1 MATPQ
6 MKALGTPPEPYDGS
20 ATKAENF
27 LSALQSYYYLNGNLY
42 SNNSKKV
49 AATLSHFKVG
59 TPAGEWA

>member
-6 MKALGTPPEPYDGS
+6 TKALGMPPEPYDGS
-20 ATKAENF
+20 AMKAENF
-27 LSALQSYYYLNGNLY
+27 LSALQSFYYLNGNLY

-49 AATLSHFKVG
+49 AAALSHFKVG

>member
-1 MATPQ
+1 MATTQ
-6 MKALGTPPEPYDGS
+6 TKALETPLEPYDGS

-27 LSALQSYYYLNGNLY
+27 LSALQSYYYLNSDLFGND
-42 SNNSKKV
+42 SKKV